1 MSDLAATVPLYSARP
16 TIAIDGQDD
25 ARLGAGTL
33 ALSVHEDIFG
43 LYRCELTLGNWG
55 TLGNSLD
62 FLFFDRDVIDFGK
75 PLNIRIGDGD
85 AGGEVFNGYITGIEG
100 RFIESRPPELLLLAE
115 DKLQDLRMV
124 RRSRTFEDVTL
135 DDVIDTIASD
145 HGLSADV
152 DIDSPQYRV
161 LAQLNQSDLAFLQE
175 RARLIDAEVSIRDG
189 RIAVQ
194 SRRRR
199 RVSELTLR
207 YKQRLHEFSV
217 NADLAHQRTHLA
229 VGGWD
234 VAGKS
239 ATEVEVDQSIMQSEL
254 GGGRSGGTILQD
266 AFGRRRETISH
277 LTPANEDETRNLA
290 ESHYRRISRRFVT
303 GQGIAEGDVRLR
315 AGAAVA
321 LEGVGPW
328 FNGEYYVTEA
338 VHSFA
343 PGQGFGTHFSVERPG
358 LEAA

>member
-1 MSDLAATVPLYSARP
+1 MGDLASTIPLYSARP

-33 ALSVHEDIFG
+33 AMSVHEDVFG
-43 LYRCELTLGNWG
+43 LYRCELTIGNWG
-55 TLGNSLD
+55 TLGNNLD
-62 FLFFDRDVIDFGK
+62 FLFFDRSLIDFGK
-75 PLNIRIGDGD
+75 QLSIQIGNGD
-85 AGGEVFNGYITGIEG
+85 AGGEVFNGFVTGIEG
-100 RFIESRPPELLLLAE
+100 RFVESRPPELLLLAE

-135 DDVIDTIASD
+135 DDVVDTIAGD
-145 HGLSADV
+145 HGLSADI

-175 RARLIDAEVSIRDG
+175 RARLIDAEVSITDG
-189 RIAVQ
+189 ELSVQ

-199 RVSELTLR
+199 RVEEVTFR

-229 VGGWD
+229 VGGFD
-234 VAGKS
+234 VAGKN
-239 ATEVEVDQSIMQSEL
+239 ALDVEVDQSIMQSEI
-254 GGGRSGGTILQD
+254 GNGRSGGGILEE

-277 LTPANEDETRNLA
+277 LTPVNEEETRSLA
-290 ESHYRRISRRFVT
+290 ESHYRRISRRFLT

-315 AGAAVA
+315 AGAAVT
-321 LEGVGPW
+321 LEGLGPW

-338 VHSFA
+338 MHSFTPA
-343 PGQGFGTHFSVERPG
+343 HGFSTHFSVERPG
-358 LEAA
+358 LETA